1 MNKNQKIAL
10 IAGAAVLAIIV
21 IATPVITNI
30 DRFGRPSWSPNYHY
44 PFQVKNV
51 LMWGGVVAV
60 FTSLAFILLKEK
72 D

>member
-10 IAGAAVLAIIV
+10 IAGAIILAIIV
-21 IATPVITNI
+21 ITIPVMTN
-30 DRFGRPSWSPNYHY
+30 SNNTLNYYY
-44 PFQVKNV
+44 PFQFKSA
-51 LMWGGVVAV
+51 LIWGGVVAV